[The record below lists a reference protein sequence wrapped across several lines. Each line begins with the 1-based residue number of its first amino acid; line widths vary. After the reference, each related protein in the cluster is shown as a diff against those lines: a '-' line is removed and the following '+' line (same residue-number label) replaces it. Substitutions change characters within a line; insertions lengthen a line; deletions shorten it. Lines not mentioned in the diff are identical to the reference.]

1 MVSAKHG
8 ICIPKNHYLLMKN
21 EVNELIRVNEAKEF
35 ILQETNGIYITPKEI
50 LVSRK
55 ELINVFKKLNN
66 SLRGEGFKSWY
77 RKAFRICKHSF
88 LKLYTE
94 NANTGI
100 WNSLKSL
107 DNDLLINTTNNI
119 LQDIDRQYGASVF
132 TNLQLTNPVAVKEM
146 IKELDKLN
154 SSIDTDIKGDAFEY
168 FLQQATVTNND
179 LGEYFTPRHIT
190 KTIVN
195 LDSTLNMVER
205 SMTLLWD
212 RWFFNRG
219 I

>member
-1 MVSAKHG
+1 M
-8 ICIPKNHYLLMKN
+8 
-21 EVNELIRVNEAKEF
+21 
-35 ILQETNGIYITPKEI
+35 
-50 LVSRK
+50 
-55 ELINVFKKLNN
+55 
-66 SLRGEGFKSWY
+66 
-77 RKAFRICKHSF
+77 
-88 LKLYTE
+88 YTE

-146 IKELDKLN
+146 IKELDKLKL

-168 FLQQATVTNND
+168 FLQQATATNND

-195 LDSTLNMVER
+195 LVNPKYGEKIYDPFCGTGGFLTEAFDHIKDNTLIANNSSEEIKLKHNTIFGREITSNAKLAKMNMILHGDGH
-205 SMTLLWD
+205 SGICQIDTLQNPIESEYDVVITNMPFSQKTSYSHLYENKLD
-212 RWFFNRG
+212 
-219 I
+219 